1 MIALAAWISLA
12 ALVPEMEMPAAAPH
26 RTAVLVVAA
35 AAMDGELADNV
46 TEVAISWLATRTRG
60 EFVGTREFRRR
71 LERAGSKDDLIRCC
85 QDLSCLRRTL
95 GDLAV
100 RRFVTGILRRQ
111 DGGVVIAFSLTDA
124 ASGAIERSLRVTS
137 TDAAESLIRAVRDG
151 IDGLFDAQPAPV
163 DLPLRATTS
172 GRGAEVVRPGA
183 ETPRRWR
190 WGPPLAYGS
199 GAFAVASFAGAGI
212 LGTLATAEP
221 SGATRADAQRD
232 LQQRH
237 LYATTA
243 NILWIAGG
251 ALLALSAAAFVW
263 LRRE

>member
-1 MIALAAWISLA
+1 MIALAVWISLA
-12 ALVPEMEMPAAAPH
+12 ALAPEMEFPAPAPH
-26 RTAVLVVAA
+26 RTAVLIVAA
-35 AAMDGELADNV
+35 AATDAELADNV
-46 TEVAISWLATRTRG
+46 TEIAISWLAGRGRG

-71 LERAGSKDDLIRCC
+71 LERSGSEDDLIRCC
-85 QDLSCLRRTL
+85 QEISCLRRTL
-95 GDLAV
+95 DDLAI
-100 RRFVTGILRRQ
+100 RRFVTGILLRQ
-111 DGGVVIAFSLTDA
+111 DGGVVIALSLTDA

-137 TDAAESLIRAVRDG
+137 ADAAGSLIRAVRDG
-151 IDGLFDAQPAPV
+151 IAGLFDARPAPV
-163 DLPLRATTS
+163 DLQLRRPTPGPA
-172 GRGAEVVRPGA
+172 AEVVRPGA

-190 WGPPLAYGS
+190 WGVPLAYGS
-199 GAFAVASFAGAGI
+199 GALAVASFAGAGI

-221 SGATRADAQRD
+221 SGSTRADAQRD

-237 LYATTA
+237 VYATNA